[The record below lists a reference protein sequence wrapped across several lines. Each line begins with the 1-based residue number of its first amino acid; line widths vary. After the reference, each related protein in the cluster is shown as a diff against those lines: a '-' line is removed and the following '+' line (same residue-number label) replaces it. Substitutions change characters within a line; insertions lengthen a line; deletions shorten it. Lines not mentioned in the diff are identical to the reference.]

1 MRRWRE
7 APVWDRTPRSVPVSI
22 NTAACGE
29 PGGVLGPSQFL
40 PVDVDASAVDLR
52 VLAAWLF
59 LVALLSWYYRRQ
71 HTKTV
76 GELMERQ
83 QAIVG
88 LKEYAQEI
96 VQSIPAGILVLSGT
110 KKVLSANQ
118 SFLNTF
124 GLERVKVEGRGIED
138 ILTFQE
144 SPLTFDGTFW
154 ATLLSGPMLASV
166 SVAGRPDFH
175 CVRLTLN
182 PMGSPIGEPR
192 SILAIEDLTESER
205 LRAAVESSERRLSD
219 IVQSVDA
226 IVWELSAETGRFT
239 FVSQRAEELLGHP
252 VSKWIQGPEF
262 GVPCVHPADRTG
274 FREVFLKALR
284 EGSDQSADFRTLTF
298 NGREVWLRNI
308 IRAVKDEA
316 GRTVRLRGVM
326 VDITEHRQAERALQ
340 RSEELFSKAFHA
352 SPAAMCLS
360 RIEDGRFLNVNDSLL
375 RMLGCRREEVVGFTA
390 SQVGLWKDPSDRE
403 RMIQSLLTHRSV
415 RDYAARLR
423 TRNGE
428 ILEALI
434 SAEMIE
440 LENDPCLLA
449 TIQDVTEKKWSEQA
463 LRESEVRKSAI
474 LESAL
479 DAIITLDFTGH
490 ILEFN
495 SAAEKTFGRL
505 REEVLGENA
514 SEVIFAN
521 ASRDDQPFDLANP
534 AAWSDPSLRGKR
546 FEIVARRAD
555 ASPFPAELAITSV
568 ELRGRS
574 LITIYLRDLTERKAL
589 EKQLWHSQKL
599 EAVGRL
605 AGGVAHD
612 FNNIL
617 TVIDGY
623 SDLLL
628 MDMPEGAPA
637 RRGLE
642 EIRKAGE
649 RAASLTRQLLAFS
662 RRQVLAPQV
671 MDLNDVIGNVNKML
685 RRLIGEDI
693 ELVTVLRPGISP
705 VKADPG
711 QIEQV
716 LVNLVVNARDALPQG
731 GVLSV
736 ETESVEFNESVA
748 GRHAVPIPP
757 GEYVMLAVAD
767 NGCGMDAETQS
778 HIFEPFFTTKEQ
790 GKGTGLGLAT
800 VYGIVKQSG
809 GFIWVYSEPGQ
820 GSTFKVYLPAV
831 RDAAPSGKSVPKE
844 LRPAGGPE
852 TVLLV
857 EDEDALRFMVRE
869 VLSAAGYNVLE
880 ATEGDEA
887 LKIARRHERA
897 IDLMLTDIVMPRMN
911 GQELAQKLEGL
922 HPETRVL
929 FMSGY
934 TGAVVVRHGI
944 LSSDE
949 MFIQKP
955 FNPSALMKKVR
966 EILDASPKLTL
977 QLAEE

>member
-1 MRRWRE
+1 M
-7 APVWDRTPRSVPVSI
+7 AI
-22 NTAACGE
+22 NTAAGRE
-29 PGGVLGPSQFL
+29 PGGVLIPSQFL
-40 PVDVDASAVDLR
+40 PADVDTSAVDLR

-226 IVWELSAETGRFT
+226 IVWELSAGTGRFT

-262 GVPCVHPADRTG
+262 GVPCVYPADRTG

-284 EGSDQSADFRTLTF
+284 EGSDQSGDFRTLTF

-375 RMLGCRREEVVGFTA
+375 RMLGCRREEVVGFTS

-449 TIQDVTEKKWSEQA
+449 TIQDVTEKKRSEQA

-514 SEVIFAN
+514 SQVIFAN

-887 LKIARRHERA
+887 LEIARRHERA

>member
-1 MRRWRE
+1 MH
-7 APVWDRTPRSVPVSI
+7 PQ
-22 NTAACGE
+22 
-29 PGGVLGPSQFL
+29 PGGVWVSIGPIVRLKVSNSRDHHRRL
-40 PVDVDASAVDLR
+40 PADVDAGALDIR
-52 VLAAWLF
+52 ILAAWMF
-59 LVALLSWYYRRQ
+59 LMAFLSWYWRRQ
-71 HTKTV
+71 HNKTV
-76 GELMERQ
+76 RELMERQ
-83 QAIVG
+83 QAIVK
-88 LKEYAQEI
+88 LNEYAQEI
-96 VQSIPAGILVLSGT
+96 VQSMPAGILVLSGE
-110 KKVLSANQ
+110 KKVLTANH
-118 SFLNTF
+118 SFLRTF
-124 GLERVKVEGRGIED
+124 ALEKGNVEGRGIED
-138 ILTFQE
+138 ILTFEE
-144 SPLTFDGTFW
+144 SPLTFDGTLW
-154 ATLLSGPMLASV
+154 ATLSSSPMLANV
-166 SVAGRPDFH
+166 SVAGKPELH
-175 CVRLTLN
+175 CVRLTLK
-182 PMGSPIGEPR
+182 PMGSPMGEPR

-205 LRAAVESSERRLSD
+205 LRAAVETSERRLSD

-252 VSKWIQGPEF
+252 ISRWTSGPEF
-262 GVPCVHPADRTG
+262 GVPCVHPGDRPA
-274 FREVFLKALR
+274 FREAFLKALR
-284 EGSDQSADFRTLTF
+284 EGSDQSVEFRALTSK
-298 NGREVWLRNI
+298 GHEVWLRNI
-308 IRAVKDEA
+308 IRAVRNEA
-316 GRTVRLRGVM
+316 GCTVRLRGVM
-326 VDITEHRQAERALQ
+326 VDITEHRRAEHALE

-360 RIEDGRFLNVNDSLL
+360 RIEDGHILNANDSLL
-375 RMLGCRREEVVGFTA
+375 RMLGCRREEIVGFT
-390 SQVGLWKDPSDRE
+390 SGELGLWNDEHGRD
-403 RMIQSLLTHRSV
+403 RMIRDLLVDRSV
-415 RDYAARLR
+415 RDYATQLRARE
-423 TRNGE
+423 GE
-428 ILEALI
+428 IREVLI
-434 SAEMIE
+434 SAEIIE
-440 LENDPCLLA
+440 LENEPCLLA
-449 TIQDVTEKKWSEQA
+449 IIQDVTEKKRSEQA

-479 DAIITLDFTGH
+479 DAIITLDFSGR

-495 SAAEKTFGRL
+495 SAAERIFGRL

-521 ASRDDQPFDLANP
+521 SSRDDQPFDLTGP
-534 AAWSDPSLRGKR
+534 AAWSDLSLRGKR
-546 FEIVARRAD
+546 FEIMARRAD
-555 ASPFPAELAITSV
+555 TTPFPAELAITSV
-568 ELRGRS
+568 ELMGRS
-574 LITIYLRDLTERKAL
+574 LITVYLRDLTERKTL

-628 MDMPEGAPA
+628 MDIPEGAPA

-671 MDLNDVIGNVNKML
+671 IDLNDVIGNVNKML

-693 ELVTVLRPGISP
+693 DLITVLRPGLSP
-705 VKADPG
+705 IKADPG

-716 LVNLVVNARDALPQG
+716 LMNLVVNARDAMPRG
-731 GVLSV
+731 GVLTV
-736 ETESVEFNESVA
+736 ETESVEVGETYAS
-748 GRHAVPIPP
+748 RHGIAIPA

-778 HIFEPFFTTKEQ
+778 HIFEPFFTTKEL

-831 RDAAPSGKSVPKE
+831 RDAAPAGRPLPNE
-844 LRPAGGPE
+844 LRPVGGHE

-880 ATEGDEA
+880 ATQGDDA
-887 LKIARRHERA
+887 LKIAQRHQRP
-897 IDLMLTDIVMPRMN
+897 IDLMLTDIVMPKMN
-911 GQELAQKLEGL
+911 GHELAEKLECL

-934 TGAVVVRHGI
+934 TGAAIVRQGI
-944 LSSDE
+944 LSSE
-949 MFIQKP
+949 KLFIQKP

-966 EILDASPKLTL
+966 EILDASSKLTL